1 MVININVYKYAYKY
15 ARINM
20 YKNMH
25 NTVCICI
32 SNILTR
38 VSKNITQIYTFCKI

>member
-1 MVININVYKYAYKY
+1 MFKYVYVIWLHMLININVYKYAYKY

-25 NTVCICI
+25 V
-32 SNILTR
+32 ILYAY
-38 VSKNITQIYTFCKI
+38 VLQTF